1 MAENWLQRGELLL
14 GEEKQRILAGAH
26 ILVIGLG
33 GVGSWAA
40 EMLCRAGVGT
50 FTLVDA
56 DVVDVTNINRQM
68 PALASTV
75 GRPKCDVVAERLR
88 AINPDVQLVVKQ
100 QFVTPDNIAQ
110 LLDEQ
115 QFAFVVDAIDTL
127 ESKCALIRAC
137 WERGLK
143 IISSMGAGA
152 KCDLAAIRSGDLW
165 KTEHCTLAKN
175 VRRQLRDVRGRKLPV
190 IYSAEEPRRDAIRP
204 NPVGG
209 KPIIGSKDNKIPAAL
224 SCFDVPLIHQQFI
237 GVCHRD
243 QPHTQLLCHGA
254 LGWQFTTQGVDSADN
269 RLSHLLI
276 QL

>member
-14 GEEKQRILAGAH
+14 GKEKQDVLANAH
-26 ILVIGLG
+26 LLIIGLG

-40 EMLCRAGVGT
+40 EMLCRAGVRA

-75 GRPKCDVVAERLR
+75 GLPKCDVVATRLR
-88 AINPDVQLVVKQ
+88 AINPTVQLVVKQ
-100 QFVTPDNIAQ
+100 QFVTPDNVGQ
-110 LLDEQ
+110 LLDEYRYC
-115 QFAFVVDAIDTL
+115 FVVDAIDTL

-152 KCDLAAIRSGDLW
+152 KCDLAAIRAGELW

-175 VRRQLRDVRGRKLPV
+175 VRRMLRDERGRRKLPV
-190 IYSAEEPRRDAIRP
+190 IYSCEEPRRSAICP
-204 NPVGG
+204 NPAGG
-209 KPIIGSKDNKIPAAL
+209 KPIIGS
-224 SCFDVPLIHQQFI
+224 
-237 GVCHRD
+237 
-243 QPHTQLLCHGA
+243 
-254 LGWQFTTQGVDSADN
+254 LGYFTATFGCYIAEYV
-269 RLSHLLI
+269 I
-276 QL
+276 KEI